1 MKLYMHPVSNTS
13 RPVRMFIDDNNL
25 PVEEEVIDLMT
36 GAHHQ
41 EPYISLNPNRQV
53 PTLVDGD
60 LTLGESSTIL
70 KYLAEKFDLAAYP
83 KDLKKRA
90 KVNELMDWFN
100 THFYHDYAY
109 GVVYPQIFPHHKR
122 PSDELQKGTIAW
134 AQGAHQEVAAGPER
148 PLARQGQQIPD
159 RRPDH
164 DRRLFRRG
172 AADLRRLDPHRVQGL
187 SEHRRLAEADGRDAE
202 LGEVQRSALGLSRL
216 SEGTAVR
223 DDLSCAR
230 TLSPCGERVRCDYL
244 SSLPGLTRQS
254 IP

>member
-13 RPVRMFIDDNNL
+13 RPVRMFIADNNL
-25 PVEEEVIDLMT
+25 PVEEEVVDLMT

-41 EPYISLNPNRQV
+41 EPYISVNPNRQV

-90 KVNELMDWFN
+90 KVNEMMDWFN

-109 GVVYPQIFPHHKR
+109 GVVYPQVFPHHKR

-134 AQGAHQEVAAGPER
+134 GKELTKKWLQVLNDHWLGKGNKY
-148 PLARQGQQIPD
+148 LTGDQITIAD
-159 RRPDH
+159 Y
-164 DRRLFRRG
+164 FG
-172 AADLRRLDPHRVQGL
+172 AALLTCGDPIRT
-187 SEHRRLAEADGRDAE
+187 EFKAYPNIDAW
-202 LGEVQRSALGLSRL
+202 LKRMD
-216 SEGTAVR
+216 GTANWKKINEA
-223 DDLSCAR
+223 L
-230 TLSPCGERVRCDYL
+230 CGFRDYL
-244 SSLPGLTRQS
+244 KEQQFETV
-254 IP
+254 